1 MANNIVAVIG
11 KPNVGKSTFFNKVSG
26 QRKSIVLDTPGVTRD
41 RIYADVEWCGKKFT
55 LIDTG
60 GIEAGKSIDTMQ
72 KHIRAQAEI
81 AMELSEVI
89 LFFVDGKEG
98 VTSADYAILE
108 LLRAAKK
115 KTLLVVNKI
124 DDFTTL
130 DLTDFYSLGLGDP
143 IPISSEHMKGIG
155 DLLDEINKLL
165 PSSQEDETEEETIKI
180 AVVGRPNAG
189 KSSIVNKILGYER
202 TIVSDIAGTTRD
214 AIDTSFSLN
223 GQDYTIIDTAGIR
236 RKRSIDEGSI
246 EYFSVVRAFA
256 AVRRADVCLVVLDS
270 TEELSEQDV
279 RIAGYA
285 HEQGKPSI
293 IVLNKW
299 DLIEKDT
306 FTVEKFRKTLDTDLA
321 FMDYYKS
328 ITVSALT
335 GQRINKLMELINY
348 VYNKSTIR
356 ITTGVLNDVVADV
369 TATVEPPSKNGKRL
383 KIKYATQPLTQPPTF
398 VFFVNDPSLAH
409 FSYKRYLEN
418 SLRKAF
424 TLDGT
429 PIKIFLRSNEQ
440 EEKNT

>member
-1 MANNIVAVIG
+1 MSNSIVAVIG

-26 QRKSIVLDTPGVTRD
+26 QKKSIVLNTPGVTRD
-41 RIYADVEWCGKKFT
+41 RVYADVEWCGRTFT

-60 GIEAGKSIDTMQ
+60 GIEAGKSIDSMQ
-72 KHIRAQAEI
+72 KHIKTQAEI
-81 AMELSEVI
+81 AIELSEAI

-98 VTSADYAILE
+98 LTSADYEIVN
-108 LLRAAKK
+108 LLRSAKK
-115 KTLLVVNKI
+115 KVLLVVNKI
-124 DDFTTL
+124 DNFTNL
-130 DLTDFYSLGLGDP
+130 DLSDFYSIGFGEP
-143 IPISSEHMKGIG
+143 IPISAEHMKGIG
-155 DLLDEINKLL
+155 DLLDEVVKLL
-165 PSSQEDETEEETIKI
+165 PSYAEAKDDSQAINI

-189 KSSIVNKILGYER
+189 KSSIVNRILGYER

-214 AIDTSFSLN
+214 AIDTPFTLN
-223 GQDYTIIDTAGIR
+223 GQDYVIIDTAGIR
-236 RKRSIDEGSI
+236 RKRSIDDGSV
-246 EYFSVVRAFA
+246 EHYSVVRSFA
-256 AVRRADVCLVVLDS
+256 AIRRADVCIVVLDCN
-270 TEELSEQDV
+270 EEISEQDV

-285 HEQGKPSI
+285 HEQGKPSV

-306 FTVEKFRKTLDTDLA
+306 FTVEKFRKKLDIDLA

-335 GQRINKLMELINY
+335 GQRINKLMEMVDY

-356 ITTGVLNDVVADV
+356 ITTGVLNDVVNDI

-398 VFFVNDPSLAH
+398 IFFVNDPMLMH

-424 TLDGT
+424 SLDGT
-429 PIKIFLRSNEQ
+429 PIKVLARSNEQ
-440 EEKNT
+440 EEIR